1 MPSIFAFSME
11 TLPSS
16 SPGMSQ
22 DKIGLIGFRP
32 AIPTLR
38 LEFLWNFSLTD
49 SRRGLRIAFDRED
62 RHSHQNSDPL
72 YLRCQGP
79 LPALSDRARNEPR
92 DLYDLWHLFGANSR
106 ANYGSFFMG
115 TTASASFGAGRSG
128 QPGILARSARHLV
141 RRLHKP

>member
-38 LEFLWNFSLTD
+38 LEFPWNFSLTD

-62 RHSHQNSDPL
+62 RHSHQNSHPPL
-72 YLRCQGP
+72 PALPGA
-79 LPALSDRARNEPR
+79 PALSDRARNEPR